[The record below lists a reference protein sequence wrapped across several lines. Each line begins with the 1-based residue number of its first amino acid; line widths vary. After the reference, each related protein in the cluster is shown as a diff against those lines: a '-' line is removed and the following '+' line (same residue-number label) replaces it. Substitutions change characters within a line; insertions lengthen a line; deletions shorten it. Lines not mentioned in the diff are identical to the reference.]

1 MTDATTPRAGRPAD
15 LDILVAATPA
25 TAFTLVWALELAL
38 ARVTGQIQA
47 WSDILVSAALLV
59 VAPTLMIAAIPRLT
73 AQRALQ
79 RTLAG
84 LVSALPLALVT
95 AGIVLPVA
103 ARYAGGGTTAL
114 SAVVLAGLVVTNVLR
129 ARSGEGPAPS
139 TGLTLGM
146 MVGASATAWVLLPAG
161 FPPFQVHLPFLLVA
175 VLLARLA
182 MRANG
187 LPLIAMGGLAFAMWP
202 ALMPPPP
209 WQGPGTPNG
218 RPDVVLLTAG
228 GVAPAD
234 VASMTTFARLVDKGQ
249 RYEVQPSPTAAALL
263 ARILAVDVAGDPL
276 AIETLPATLAA
287 RLAAEGYDAA
297 AVVAA
302 VPDLDVDTGFHR
314 GFAAFHHFI
323 DRNRYALPRWRAN
336 LGSETVRDY
345 AARPAA
351 ADLLTWLGITAP
363 PSFAGARDV
372 LAVAAQIM
380 SERRAAPVFLWVHF
394 SDSAQAV
401 DTNAGNILDGLA
413 GDADRPRRIAL
424 LATENA
430 SGASGTLPMALGQ
443 FGIPAA
449 PGSAQPLDAAAVTR
463 LLLAP

>member
-1 MTDATTPRAGRPAD
+1 LSDAKDSRASRPAD
-15 LDILVAATPA
+15 LDVLVAATPA

-47 WSDILVSAALLV
+47 WSDVVVSAALLV
-59 VAPTLMIAAIPRLT
+59 VVPTLVVAAIPRLT
-73 AQRALQ
+73 VPPAIRVSL
-79 RTLAG
+79 TG
-84 LVSALPLALVT
+84 LVTALPLACVT

-103 ARYAGGGTTAL
+103 ARYAGSGTTLLLAL
-114 SAVVLAGLVVTNVLR
+114 LVAGLIVTNVLR

-139 TGLTLGM
+139 TGLTLGLV
-146 MVGASATAWVLLPAG
+146 VGAAATAWVLLPAG
-161 FPPFQVHLPFLLVA
+161 FPPFQVHLPFLVVA

-187 LPLIAMGGLAFAMWP
+187 LPLVALGGIAFAMWP

-218 RPDVVLLTAG
+218 RPDVVLLSTE

-234 VASMTTFARLVDKGQ
+234 VAAMTTFARLVDKGQ
-249 RYEVQPSPTAAALL
+249 RYDVQPAATAAALL
-263 ARILAVDVAGDPL
+263 AQILAVDVAGDAL
-276 AIETLPATLAA
+276 AAETLPATLAA

-302 VPDLDVDTGFHR
+302 VPDLDVDKGFHR

-336 LGSETVRDY
+336 LGEETVRDY
-345 AARPAA
+345 AARPVA

-394 SDSAQAV
+394 ADSAQAI
-401 DTNAGNILDGLA
+401 DTNSGHILDGLA

-424 LATENA
+424 LATANQA
-430 SGASGTLPMALGQ
+430 GASGTLPMALGQ

-463 LLLAP
+463 LLLGP